1 MRTTIEIDDR
11 LMKRAMRVSGAKTK
25 SEAVRRGLELM
36 VRIAK
41 QEKLIGS
48 LRGKLHWEGD
58 LAAMR
63 RDRTPRNR

>member
-1 MRTTIEIDDR
+1 MH
-11 LMKRAMRVSGAKTK
+11 ASGAKTK
-25 SEAVRRGLELM
+25 TEAVRRGLERT
-36 VRIAK
+36 VRLAQ

-63 RDRTPRNR
+63 RDRTPPDR